1 MTTVEKEKASVEGP
15 QRFLN
20 RELSS
25 LDFNE
30 RVLELAADPRLPLLE
45 RLTFCSRFSQHLDEF
60 FAVRVS
66 GLMGQDASG
75 LTVHS
80 LDGRTPQQT
89 LSEIRTRVL
98 AMTAEQSELWR
109 QELLP
114 ALEKEGIRIGRIA
127 DCTEKELDELAAR
140 FDREIYPVLTPLAV
154 GPGKPCLH
162 HEGEFSLDA
171 GRDEAIR
178 WYQPAIGKEHVVEQD
193 AGIRLV
199 DIECALHRLRRQADL
214 VALDGAVLGDLHL
227 DPCLLDRIGVRN
239 GNAGVLQ
246 RDLPDLRAGFFRVVE
261 PFGGGADIVL
271 GKGHG

>member
-66 GLMGQDASG
+66 GLISQEASG

-80 LDGRTPQQT
+80 LDGRTPQQA
-89 LSEIRTRVL
+89 LAEIRERVL
-98 AMTAEQSELWR
+98 TLTAEQSELWR

-127 DCTEKELDELAAR
+127 DCTEKELDLFNAPS
-140 FDREIYPVLTPLAV
+140 DTEIYTVLTPLAV
-154 GPGKPCLH
+154 GPGQP
-162 HEGEFSLDA
+162 FSY
-171 GRDEAIR
+171 IS
-178 WYQPAIGKEHVVEQD
+178 
-193 AGIRLV
+193 
-199 DIECALHRLRRQADL
+199 ALSLSL
-214 VALDGAVLGDLHL
+214 
-227 DPCLLDRIGVRN
+227 
-239 GNAGVLQ
+239 
-246 RDLPDLRAGFFRVVE
+246 
-261 PFGGGADIVL
+261 
-271 GKGHG
+271 